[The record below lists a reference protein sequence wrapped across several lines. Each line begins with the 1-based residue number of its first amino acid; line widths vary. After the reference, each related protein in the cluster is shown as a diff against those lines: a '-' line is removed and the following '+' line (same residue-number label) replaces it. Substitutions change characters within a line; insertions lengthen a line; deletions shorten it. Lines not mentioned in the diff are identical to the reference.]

1 MSLSPVFNRRKGY
14 NTYVNNLRKEITRAQ
29 KDKQK
34 MIMTTKAMKGG
45 GGECNDGGLG
55 LGNNNNVGS
64 SSSRIVRVKE
74 ERRVLAELDTSNGLF
89 SLNVCHDDNESD
101 DNDDESGEEFGEACW
116 FG

>member
-1 MSLSPVFNRRKGY
+1 M
-14 NTYVNNLRKEITRAQ
+14 NNLRKEITRAQ

-34 MIMTTKAMKGG
+34 MIMTKKTMKGGG

-64 SSSRIVRVKE
+64 SSSRIVSVKE
-74 ERRVLAELDTSNGLF
+74 KRRVLAELDTSNGLF
-89 SLNVCHDDNESD
+89 SLNVCHDDNENESD
-101 DNDDESGEEFGEACW
+101 DNDDDESGEEFGEACW